1 MDTSSLLD
9 FKNRRFRVVLRL
21 TLVVAVLFY
30 MMYNL
35 INGNIVKFYVYF
47 SNLGLASLGI
57 AVGIILASV
66 FVQVVI
72 KTIKQ
77 IKTKKC

>member
-1 MDTSSLLD
+1 M
-9 FKNRRFRVVLRL
+9 
-21 TLVVAVLFY
+21 LFY

-35 INGNIVKFYVYF
+35 INGEIDKFNTYF

-66 FVQVVI
+66 FAQVII
-72 KTIKQ
+72 KTVKK
-77 IKTKKC
+77 IKTRNC